1 MPMHTYESCL
11 SREAKKKKSKDVG
24 FFIPTGQ
31 TSLFSFS
38 GAHMLKWGYNNNN
51 DETNDHHHN
60 KIV

>member
-11 SREAKKKKSKDVG
+11 SREAKKESKDVG

-31 TSLFSFS
+31 SSLFSFS
-38 GAHMLKWGYNNNN
+38 GAHLLKLGYNNNN
-51 DETNDHHHN
+51 DENNHHHQI